1 MNPVNNAQNLPKKH
15 KSHRNVLKKKN
26 ENADTN
32 TISTLSK
39 RILRIILVLTLHL
52 RWFFIYLKL
61 LLIEYAR
68 KLILM
73 KKKICVSSVIG

>member
-32 TISTLSK
+32 TISALSK
-39 RILRIILVLTLHL
+39 
-52 RWFFIYLKL
+52 
-61 LLIEYAR
+61 
-68 KLILM
+68 
-73 KKKICVSSVIG
+73 